1 MASLTAS
8 PNNESPYVLEGS
20 LVVREGE
27 VHAHT
32 LEWPFWSSV
41 STAGT
46 EVYVNGSTQ
55 TATWLGGSTSAAG
68 NVTTLSSLTV
78 PAGLGGSTA
87 VVEVSGTNSGETR
100 VMGIIHIVI
109 KPGQTP

>member
-1 MASLTAS
+1 MANLTAS
-8 PNNESPYVLEGS
+8 PNNESPYVLEGK
-20 LVVREGE
+20 LIVREGE

-32 LEWPFWSSV
+32 LSWPFWSSV

-46 EVYVNGSTQ
+46 EVYVNGSSQ
-55 TATWLGGSTSAAG
+55 TTAWLGGSTSVSG

-87 VVEVSGTNSGETR
+87 VVEVSGVNGGETR
-100 VMGIIHIVI
+100 VMGVIHIVI